1 MKIESA
7 SCDGAEI
14 TGENW
19 DISNLGPYS
28 YRNMPNRQKLND
40 QQHKSRKKHQISEL
54 AWSLCLPTDIYHR
67 WYKLNFCPWHGCGE
81 L

>member
-28 YRNMPNRQKLND
+28 YRNMPNRQKLTD
-40 QQHKSRKKHQISEL
+40 QQHKSRKKYQISEL
-54 AWSLCLPTDIYHR
+54 AWP
-67 WYKLNFCPWHGCGE
+67 
-81 L
+81 